1 MATTA
6 KIAKDDKLAA
16 KIKRELSKPKEQ
28 RTPKIAV
35 RFRNRC
41 FNCGRPR
48 GFLRKFRLC
57 RICFRKLALA
67 GQIPG
72 VTKSSW

>member
-6 KIAKDDKLAA
+6 KIAKDDKLL
-16 KIKRELSKPKEQ
+16 KHRVKK
-28 RTPKIAV
+28 TPILGV
-35 RFRNRC
+35 RHRNRC
-41 FNCGRPR
+41 NQCGRPR
-48 GFLRKFRLC
+48 GYLRKFNLC

-67 GQIPG
+67 GEIPG